1 MVPLAH
7 AGHTLLTLLNFA
19 PVVAFLAW
27 LAVTVVRRRLSDRK
41 QG

>member
-1 MVPLAH
+1 MLLLGH
-7 AGHTLLTLLNFA
+7 AGHTLLTILNFA

-27 LAVTVVRRRLSDRK
+27 LALTVVRRRLSERN